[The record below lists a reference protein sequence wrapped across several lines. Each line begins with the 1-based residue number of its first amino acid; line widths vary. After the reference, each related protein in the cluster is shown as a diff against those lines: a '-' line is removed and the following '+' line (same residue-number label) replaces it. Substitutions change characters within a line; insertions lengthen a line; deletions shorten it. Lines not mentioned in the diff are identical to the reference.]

1 MSFVQLKARL
11 SIRQPCSGSS
21 GFERSST
28 SIPLPSHGEKQG
40 EEKSSRQRL
49 LIAYVLPPQ
58 PLTPKSLKH
67 PLPFFGI
74 SPQSVAA
81 CVRQG
86 DGGRP
91 LLPPCAQPARRAPR
105 TASAP

>member
-49 LIAYVLPPQ
+49 LTAYVLPPQ

-74 SPQSVAA
+74 SPQECSSL
-81 CVRQG
+81 RQAG
-86 DGGRP
+86 
-91 LLPPCAQPARRAPR
+91 
-105 TASAP
+105 